1 MRVSLKRRSR
11 EWRVETILDR
21 SRASC
26 RQISWRRVCLCHGSP
41 ARREEH
47 GRREE
52 TEASLAAEAAYAAT
66 GRTGCAGQVASQF
79 VVNWTRVFP
88 LREWCQFEEE
98 SVFPSFDEMTL
109 TGKRLP
115 RIRTL
120 LRFAN
125 MRLRKRKKNL
135 EWKGISILRER
146 KFHRFCYLR
155 CKFRYVWKKN
165 RNIGNENSIHL
176 DREDGIEIESFERN
190 FSVSIEIMHRWRFAK
205 FA

>member
-1 MRVSLKRRSR
+1 MRRVTSGEQIGGRRKSGEGRSSRKGRKGERGVQEAWLAPTAHVRVSLKRRSR

-79 VVNWTRVFP
+79 VVNRMRVFP
-88 LREWCQFEEE
+88 LRE
-98 SVFPSFDEMTL
+98 
-109 TGKRLP
+109 
-115 RIRTL
+115 
-120 LRFAN
+120 
-125 MRLRKRKKNL
+125 
-135 EWKGISILRER
+135 
-146 KFHRFCYLR
+146 
-155 CKFRYVWKKN
+155 
-165 RNIGNENSIHL
+165 
-176 DREDGIEIESFERN
+176 
-190 FSVSIEIMHRWRFAK
+190 
-205 FA
+205 

>member
-21 SRASC
+21 SRASR

-47 GRREE
+47 GRREK

-66 GRTGCAGQVASQF
+66 GRTCRLHLNSLSI
-79 VVNWTRVFP
+79 NRTRVFP
-88 LREWCQFEEE
+88 LREWCQFDEE
-98 SVFPSFDEMTL
+98 SVSPTSDEMTL

-125 MRLRKRKKNL
+125 MRLRETERESFSRKKSL
-135 EWKGISILRER
+135 GMEGDLDIARTKISSIL
-146 KFHRFCYLR
+146 CYL
-155 CKFRYVWKKN
+155 
-165 RNIGNENSIHL
+165 L
-176 DREDGIEIESFERN
+176 L
-190 FSVSIEIMHRWRFAK
+190 
-205 FA
+205 